1 MVCNFSS
8 VPSQLRDTIHF
19 AMYSP
24 GGKFKMEYRYVWESV
39 EDESK
44 MTQSSEKEERT

>member
-1 MVCNFSS
+1 
-8 VPSQLRDTIHF
+8 
-19 AMYSP
+19 MYSP